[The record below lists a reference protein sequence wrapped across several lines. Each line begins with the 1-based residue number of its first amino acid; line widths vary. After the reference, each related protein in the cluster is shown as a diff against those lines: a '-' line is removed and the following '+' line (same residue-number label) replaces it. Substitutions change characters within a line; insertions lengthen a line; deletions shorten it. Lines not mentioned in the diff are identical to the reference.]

1 MKKSD
6 KTTVCFEY
14 PLAKG
19 EPYYIVMTQENM
31 EKRDKYMKEVE
42 KLEKSG
48 EYLFIGRLAEYKYYN
63 MDQVIEASMRKL
75 QNYSDNI

>member
-1 MKKSD
+1 
-6 KTTVCFEY
+6 
-14 PLAKG
+14 
-19 EPYYIVMTQENM
+19 
-31 EKRDKYMKEVE
+31 MKEVE